1 MDLRL
6 SYWPGARLGD
16 RTSSAL
22 RTPSTDEIVGPA
34 GYAAPQMCGICGIL
48 ATSPAFDASDWTVA
62 AMRDTMVHRG
72 PDDGGVDSWLTAG
85 CRVAFGHRRLS
96 IVDLSPAGHNP
107 MPNEDGT
114 VWITFNGEIYNHL
127 ALREELE
134 AKGHRYRSHCDTET
148 IVHLYEEEGPR
159 CVERLH
165 GMFAIAIWDTRRR
178 ELFLARDRLGIKP
191 LYYAQPPG
199 GFVFGSEIKA
209 LLAHPAISP
218 EIDEEAFFHYLTFVS
233 TPAPLTMFKGIC
245 KLAPA
250 ERMTVRADG
259 SVRSEIFWSPMS
271 PSATSEVP
279 DMTEDKLEARLL
291 ELLRASIE
299 KRMMADVP
307 FGVFLSGGVDS
318 STNVALMSELM
329 TDPVRTF
336 SVGFRE
342 HERYNELEYAREI
355 SKRFGTEHHE
365 VIIDSDDL
373 EAFMPE
379 LIFHQDEPIADWVCV
394 PLHFVSKLA
403 RESGTIVVQVGE
415 GSDELFHG
423 YDNYIEAVRF
433 QRVWDGFQHLPSPLR
448 QGAAWAAAGLSQR
461 TGRGEPQASTL
472 AEVARGRMPFWGGAI
487 CYRGMLKDRLLA
499 SNGRVPPDSYDIVRR
514 FWEQAEHE
522 RPGSDLLQKMTYL
535 ELKQRLA
542 ELLLMRVD
550 KMTMATSVEARVPF
564 LDHELV
570 EFALALPPGMKVR
583 NGTGKY
589 LLKRAVSRSLLP
601 EQIVYRKKQGFGAP
615 VAEWFRG
622 PLGSRAQDVIARSA
636 LGELDVLDYAEVDR
650 LWEQHRSGRQNWA
663 FQLWSL
669 YNVSAWYDYWIAG
682 RGDL

>member
-1 MDLRL
+1 L
-6 SYWPGARLGD
+6 SLD
-16 RTSSAL
+16 
-22 RTPSTDEIVGPA
+22 
-34 GYAAPQMCGICGIL
+34 AATLAEMCGICGIL
-48 ATSPAFDASDWTVA
+48 ATSPGFDATEQTVS

-72 PDDGGVDSWLTAG
+72 PDDGGTDTWVSGD

-127 ALREELE
+127 ALRRELE

-148 IVHLYEEEGPR
+148 IVHLYEEEGAR
-159 CVERLH
+159 CVERLQ

-191 LYYAQPPG
+191 LYYARPPG
-199 GFVFGSEIKA
+199 GFLFGSEIKA
-209 LLAHPAISP
+209 LLAHPAVSP
-218 EIDEEAFFHYLTFVS
+218 EIDEEAFFHYLTFVC
-233 TPAPLTMFKGIC
+233 TPAPLTMFKGIY

-259 SVRSEIFWSPMS
+259 TVESEIFWTPMS
-271 PSATSEVP
+271 EDAAREVARMSE
-279 DMTEDKLEARLL
+279 DEMEERLL
-291 ELLRASIE
+291 DLLRASIE

-329 TDPVRTF
+329 SDPVRTF

-342 HERYNELEYAREI
+342 HEQYNELEYAREI
-355 SKRFGTEHHE
+355 SRRFGTDHHE
-365 VIIDSDDL
+365 VIIDAAHL

-423 YDNYIEAVRF
+423 YDGYISAARFRQRLWEPF
-433 QRVWDGFQHLPSPLR
+433 QRVPGPLR
-448 QGAAWAAAGLSQR
+448 RGTARAVTELSHR
-461 TGRGEPQASTL
+461 LGRGEPYAI
-472 AEVARGRMPFWGGAI
+472 EVAEAAQGRMPFWGGAI
-487 CYRGMLKDRLLA
+487 CYRGASKERVLA
-499 SNGRVPPDSYDIVRR
+499 ANGRVPPDSYAVVRR
-514 FWEQAEHE
+514 FWEQAERE
-522 RPGSDLLQKMTYL
+522 RPDADLLQKMTYL

-570 EFALALPPGMKVR
+570 EFAIALPPEMKVR
-583 NGTGKY
+583 NGVGKY

-601 EQIVYRKKQGFGAP
+601 GHIVYRKKQGFGAP
-615 VAEWFRG
+615 VAEWFRSD
-622 PLGSRAQDVIARSA
+622 LGFRAQDAIERSA
-636 LGELDVLDYAEVDR
+636 LRELGLLDYAEIARMWDG
-650 LWEQHRSGRQNWA
+650 HRRGPVNWA
-663 FQLWSL
+663 FHLWNL
-669 YNVSAWYDYWIAG
+669 YNVSAWYDYWVAG
-682 RGDL
+682 RRDL